1 MKKIGINCIFILFV
15 VSMAFI
21 GCAKKDSGKKVLELW
36 HIQTADPM
44 PAIIQ
49 ASADRFTA
57 ANPDFEVRIS
67 SIANDSFKQKLAVA
81 MSSNKM
87 PDVFLSW
94 SGGPMEEYARDG
106 TIVDLT
112 PYMNA
117 NNYKDKYL
125 DAGIAQATYQ
135 GKIWGVPVENVAI
148 CMVYYNKELFSKYGL
163 NVPATVADLEKV
175 ADTFLKNGIS
185 PFSLAN
191 KTQWTGSMYFMFL
204 ATRHGGTAPF
214 KAALSGDGSFTDPA
228 FVWAGDKIQEWVKKG
243 YFNTGFNG
251 LDEDSGQ
258 ARQILY
264 KGDAAMLI
272 MGSWFL
278 GQALSESPEF
288 YSKLGLFNFP
298 KDETGVGDARTLIGT
313 VGDNFYHVAASG
325 KYPEKAFELISHLLD
340 DDAVSARIAAGH
352 TPPLKNVHVPDA
364 LSQELLNQLEMAPD
378 IQFWYDQSL
387 SPEVSEVH
395 KTTSQEIFGG
405 TKTSLQAAEEL
416 EKAQK
421 AYLKK

>member
-1 MKKIGINCIFILFV
+1 MMKNGIFMLLA
-15 VSMAFI
+15 VSLTLA
-21 GCAKKDSGKKVLELW
+21 GCAKNDSGKKVLELW

-49 ASADRFTA
+49 GSADRFAA
-57 ANPDFEVRIS
+57 ANPDFEVHVS

-81 MSSNKM
+81 MTSDKM

-106 TIVDLT
+106 TIADLT

-148 CMVYYNKELFSKYGL
+148 CMVYYNKELFAQYGIE
-163 NVPATVADLEKV
+163 VPATIAELE
-175 ADTFLKNGIS
+175 AAAATLLANGIF

-204 ATRHGGTAPF
+204 ATRHGGIAPF
-214 KAALSGDGSFTDPA
+214 QAALAGTGSFTDPT
-228 FVWAGDKIQEWVKKG
+228 FIWAGDKIQEWVQKG

-258 ARQILY
+258 ARQMLY

-288 YSKLGLFNFP
+288 YDKLGLFNFP
-298 KDETGVGDARTLIGT
+298 RDETGVGNAHTVVGT
-313 VGDNFYHVAASG
+313 VGDNFYHVAASSQ
-325 KYPEKAFELISHLLD
+325 YPEKAFELITYMLD
-340 DDAVSARIAAGH
+340 DTAVSARIAAGH
-352 TPPLKNVHVPDA
+352 IPPLKNMVMSSPLD
-364 LSQELLNQLEMAPD
+364 QELLRQLEMAPD

-387 SPEVSEVH
+387 SPEVGEVH

-416 EKAQK
+416 ESAQK